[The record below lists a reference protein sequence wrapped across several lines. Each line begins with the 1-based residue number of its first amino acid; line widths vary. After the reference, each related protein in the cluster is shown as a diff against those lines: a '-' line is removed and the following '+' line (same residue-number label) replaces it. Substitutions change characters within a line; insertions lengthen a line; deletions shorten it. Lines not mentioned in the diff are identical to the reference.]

1 MKRQGLV
8 AIALLGWALAGQP
21 AAGQAP
27 VAPID
32 GVCDESARNGCSA
45 GTANDDAFPDYS
57 TVYVW
62 RCDGLH
68 GGRNSEKCIKFV
80 AVDGVCDETVRNGCA
95 AGRPNDDAF
104 PDHPTIHVWRC
115 DGLHGG
121 ANSEKCARRPDSE
134 GDGWSEWSA
143 CSATACAASG
153 KQSRTCTDPPA
164 GQRHCLRLDGTRG
177 ADEVRGCAGAT
188 PEDGGWSEW
197 SACSTTACGAAGV
210 QTRMCNSPAPGC
222 GGTDCSGPSTRA
234 CTGNAPV
241 DGGWSAW
248 SRCSATDC
256 NAGGTRTRSCT
267 NPAPACGGQDCTGE
281 SSKACAGGDASD
293 GVWETGAWSAWTTC
307 TGATCTQ
314 SRGRSVTCAEP
325 ACGGAPCNPAT
336 KPAATDTR
344 DCPTRDWQ
352 TGQWSAWSACTATA
366 CGVAGNQTRTRTVY
380 CPCSNGCTGL
390 KPPSSQTRS
399 CEGNTPRHGAWR
411 TGAWG
416 PWSACSSS
424 TCQQSRSRLVRCAA
438 PGCGGNDC
446 NQNTKPPAEET
457 RSCSNPASPQWIRG
471 QWGAWSECSAT
482 ACDARGNKRRTRDV
496 SCSCGSTACTGTK
509 PATEQIE
516 SCTGNNPLNGAC
528 RSAKDA
534 CRAGTW
540 KDGTDTGTHFKWR
553 CEGGCGGTTAYCQ
566 SLKPPCSGATLNWGS
581 GCKSTASGTRSGSS
595 TTLTNTAQ
603 CRSGSATF
611 ACDTGAWG
619 SATSATCAATP
630 TNGSCN
636 NAIVNGCASGTLED
650 VADTTALSKWS
661 CVGSCDGT
669 TAQCSKAKF
678 SLLSVS
684 ISVSG
689 GSGSGIAT
697 ATVSG
702 GTSPYTYSWRVIGGS
717 IVGSAS
723 GRSISF
729 SYRSRPAAAV
739 LDFTVNVT
747 DSAGSGGQATA
758 SWGTPVR

>member
-8 AIALLGWALAGQP
+8 AIALLGWALAAQP
-21 AAGQAP
+21 VAGQAP

-104 PDHPTIHVWRC
+104 PDHPTIYVWRC

-153 KQSRTCTDPPA
+153 KQTRTCTDPPA

-177 ADEVRGCAGAT
+177 ADEVRVCAGAT
-188 PEDGGWSEW
+188 PEDGGWSAW

-210 QTRMCNSPAPGC
+210 QTRTCNSPAPGC

-234 CTGNAPV
+234 CTGNTPV

-267 NPAPACGGQDCTGE
+267 NPAPACGGQDCTGD
-281 SSKACAGGDASD
+281 SSKPCAGGDASD

-344 DCPTRDWQ
+344 NCPNRDWQ
-352 TGQWSAWSACTATA
+352 TGPWAWSACTATA
-366 CGVAGNQTRTRTVY
+366 CGVAGTRTGTRTVY
-380 CPCSNGCTGL
+380 CPCSNGCTGP
-390 KPPSSQTRS
+390 KPPSSQTIACTGS
-399 CEGNTPRHGAWR
+399 APRHGVWR
-411 TGAWG
+411 TSAWG
-416 PWSACSSS
+416 PWGACSSS
-424 TCQQSRSRLVRCAA
+424 TCQQSRSRLVQCAA

-446 NQNTKPPAEET
+446 DQNTKPSAEET
-457 RSCSNPASPQWIRG
+457 RSCSNPTNPQWTVPVWE
-471 QWGAWSECSAT
+471 WGSCTAT
-482 ACDARGNKRRTRDV
+482 ACGARGNKTATRTV
-496 SCSCGSTACTGTK
+496 SCPCGSNDCPTPK
-509 PATEQIE
+509 PPEQQIQ
-516 SCTGNNPLNGAC
+516 SCTGNDPLDGAC
-528 RSAKDA
+528 
-534 CRAGTW
+534 GTAVNSCSP
-540 KDGTDTGTHFKWR
+540 GTYRNEANTDTHIKWR
-553 CEGGCGGTTAYCQ
+553 CEGACRGTTADCEA
-566 SLKPPCSGATLNWGS
+566 PRGCSGATLAWGS
-581 GCKSTASGTRSGSS
+581 GCSANASRATSGSS
-595 TTLTNTAQ
+595 ATLTNTAS
-603 CRSGSATF
+603 CRTGSATF
-611 ACDTGAWG
+611 ACSAGSWG
-619 SATSATCAATP
+619 SATNATCASTP

-636 NAIVNGCASGTLED
+636 NAVVNGCAAGSLRD

-661 CVGSCDGT
+661 CVGSCNGT
-669 TAQCSKAKF
+669 TAQCSKSKLTA
-678 SLLSVS
+678 LRVSV
-684 ISVSG
+684 SVSG
-689 GSGSGIAT
+689 GSGQGTAT

-702 GTSPYTYSWRVIGGS
+702 GTPPYTYSWQVTGARGG
-717 IVGSAS
+717 GT
-723 GRSISF
+723 GRSITF
-729 SYRSRPAAAV
+729 SYQRSLTSTAV
-739 LDFTVNVT
+739 EFEVWVT
-747 DSAGSGGQATA
+747 DSAGRLGSGGTVWATPPD
-758 SWGTPVR
+758 GRP